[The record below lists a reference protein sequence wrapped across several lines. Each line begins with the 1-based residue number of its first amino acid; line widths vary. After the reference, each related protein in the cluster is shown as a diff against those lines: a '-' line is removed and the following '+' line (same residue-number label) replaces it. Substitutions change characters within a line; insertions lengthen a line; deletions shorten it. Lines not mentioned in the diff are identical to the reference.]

1 LEARV
6 LVRGCRGFSLCLG
19 VAIATATGTAS
30 GAEPSKTTPATAT
43 PPAAATPPGTATT
56 APATSEP
63 PVEAA
68 PPAAAGDPATEQ
80 CVVANETAQ
89 RLLRA
94 GSLAA
99 AREQVNL
106 CVAATCPELIR
117 NDCNELSKAIQAAM
131 PTVRF
136 DARDKSGAVV
146 TNVRV
151 TMDGQVLAENL
162 DGTPLAVDPG
172 KHRFVF
178 ESPGLP
184 RTTKTILLKAGEQ
197 RGERVDMIDMT
208 GPLLRTT
215 GLVVAGIGVIAIGYG
230 TFRAI
235 RAKTTY
241 DDAVEHCPNGPNSC
255 SPAGVRGGEDAHDD
269 AAAATTTIGIGA
281 FLVAGGAAL
290 YFLVP
295 EEGFRITPGVRS
307 GGLSLEA
314 SATW

>member
-1 LEARV
+1 
-6 LVRGCRGFSLCLG
+6 VRGPCRGLSLCL
-19 VAIATATGTAS
+19 VVVLATTTRAAV
-30 GAEPSKTTPATAT
+30 GAEPAKTTPAPATA
-43 PPAAATPPGTATT
+43 PPAPAAATATT
-56 APATSEP
+56 PAPTADP
-63 PVEAA
+63 PAEAA
-68 PPAAAGDPATEQ
+68 PAASSDSSTEQ

-99 AREQVNL
+99 AREQVSL

-117 NDCNELSKAIQAAM
+117 NDCNELSKAVQAAM

-136 DARDKSGAVV
+136 DARDKSGAAV

-151 TMDGQVLAENL
+151 TMDGTVLAENL

-184 RTTKTILLKAGEQ
+184 RTTKTIVLKTGEQ

-241 DDAVEHCPNGPNSC
+241 DDAVKQCPDGPNSC
-255 SPAGVRGGEDAHDD
+255 SPAGARGGEDAHDD

>member
-1 LEARV
+1 M
-6 LVRGCRGFSLCLG
+6 RGPRLGISLCL
-19 VAIATATGTAS
+19 VVVLATTTRAAI
-30 GAEPSKTTPATAT
+30 GAEPAKTTPAPATA
-43 PPAAATPPGTATT
+43 PPTSGTATT
-56 APATSEP
+56 PAPASEP
-63 PVEAA
+63 PAETA
-68 PPAAAGDPATEQ
+68 PPVAPSDPATEQ

-106 CVAATCPELIR
+106 CVATTCPELIR
-117 NDCNELSKAIQAAM
+117 NDCNELSKAIQAAT

-136 DARDKSGAVV
+136 DARDKSGATVN
-146 TNVRV
+146 NVRV
-151 TMDGQVLAENL
+151 TIDGTVLAESL

-184 RTTKTILLKAGEQ
+184 RTTKTIVLKTGEQ

-215 GLVVAGIGVIAIGYG
+215 GLVVAGIGVISIGYG

-241 DDAVEHCPNGPNSC
+241 DDAVEHCPDGPNSC
-255 SPAGVRGGEDAHDD
+255 SPAGARGGEDAHDD

-314 SATW
+314 SAAW